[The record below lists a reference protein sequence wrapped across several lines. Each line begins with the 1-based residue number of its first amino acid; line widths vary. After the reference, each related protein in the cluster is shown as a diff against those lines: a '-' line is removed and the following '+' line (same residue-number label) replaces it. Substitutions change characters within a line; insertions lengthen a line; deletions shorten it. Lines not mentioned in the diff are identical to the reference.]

1 MRFRSIGYA
10 LAVVTAGSLVMMSSK
25 TAVSQSVPDLYV
37 KLQASSPGI
46 TQTGSMHISSV
57 AWAGLFKGSGA
68 GLTNLAAP
76 SITTGLLNDARLSPR
91 VPLTN
96 QLNTFSAVQRFA
108 SNILMTST
116 QNSIIFPAV
125 TGTPKP
131 MIEMFLTGTSN
142 ADRMVIAHS
151 PDYPDWG
158 LQYRDGSDDMVFMG
172 SGSTALWIGLDSL
185 NVGVQVDSPQIDFAI
200 GDNDTGLN
208 WNSDGNFALTANN
221 SPVVTVT
228 PSAVGFGTTSP
239 TSFVHAVDPL
249 TTRPS
254 ILAESGQVA
263 ASTIHPSGFFYF
275 AALEG
280 AGRNG
285 VIGAANAGFDGYGV
299 TGLTPDSNGRGVYGW
314 ASEASGNNYGVYG
327 ESASAANGYG
337 VFAAGRSGASG
348 VKSFRIDHPA
358 DPTHKYL
365 LHYSAEG
372 PEPLNLYS
380 GTIRTG
386 QDGFATVTLPPYYE
400 SINKDARIQ
409 LTVEDESDDFV
420 MVKVVRGVSKGQ
432 FTLRTTK
439 PSTIV
444 YWRVEATRNDRFV
457 QQYGAPVE
465 QDKLGGEYGRYQ
477 HPELYGYGP
486 ELGYRQSKQ
495 QVEKINP

>member
-1 MRFRSIGYA
+1 MRFRSFGYA
-10 LAVVTAGSLVMMSSK
+10 LAVVSAGSLVMMSSK
-25 TAVSQSVPDLYV
+25 SAISQSVPDLYV

-116 QNSIIFPAV
+116 QNSIIFPPV

-131 MIEMFLTGTSN
+131 MIQMFLSGTSN
-142 ADRMVIAHS
+142 ADRMIIAHS

-158 LQYRDGSDDMVFMG
+158 LQYRDGNDDMVFMG
-172 SGSTALWIGLDSL
+172 SGSTALWVGLDSR
-185 NVGVQVDSPQIDFAI
+185 NVGVQVDSPVIDFAI
-200 GDNDTGLN
+200 GDSDTGLN
-208 WNSDGNFALTANN
+208 WNSDGNLSIMANN
-221 SPVVTVT
+221 NAAVTVT
-228 PSAVGFGTTSP
+228 QGSVGFGEPVP
-239 TSFVHAVDPL
+239 TSRVHAVESGG
-249 TTRPS
+249 TRPA
-254 ILAESGQVA
+254 ILAAANGVA
-263 ASTIHPSGFFYF
+263 TSSLHPNGFFYS
-275 AALEG
+275 
-280 AGRNG
+280 AGIETAGSNG
-285 VIGAANAGFDGYGV
+285 LIGAAVAGSDGYGV
-299 TGLTPDSNGRGVYGW
+299 TGLTPDSGGHGVHGFASDANG
-314 ASEASGNNYGVYG
+314 ANYGVWG
-327 ESASAANGYG
+327 ESSSAVNGYG
-337 VFAAGRSGASG
+337 VWAQGRSGASG

-432 FTLRTTK
+432 FTLRTNK
-439 PSTIV
+439 PSTVV

-486 ELGYRQSKQ
+486 ERGYRQAKQ